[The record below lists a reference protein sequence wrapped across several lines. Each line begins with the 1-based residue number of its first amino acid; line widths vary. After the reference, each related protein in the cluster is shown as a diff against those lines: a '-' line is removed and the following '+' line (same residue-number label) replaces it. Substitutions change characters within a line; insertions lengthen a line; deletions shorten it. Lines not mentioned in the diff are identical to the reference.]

1 MPEVYVYALQGRT
14 PAQKKG
20 LCEDITAAV
29 VKHFGA
35 PAAAVTIQIVESAPD
50 SKAKGGKMFSEM

>member
-1 MPEVYVYALQGRT
+1 MPEVHVYAVQGRT

-35 PAAAVTIQIVESAPD
+35 PPEAVTIQIIEAARD